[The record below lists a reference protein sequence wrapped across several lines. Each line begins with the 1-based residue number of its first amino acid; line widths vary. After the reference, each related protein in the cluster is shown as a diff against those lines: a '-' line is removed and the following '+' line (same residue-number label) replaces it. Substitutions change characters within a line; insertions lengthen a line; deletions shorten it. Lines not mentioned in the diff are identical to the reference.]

1 MKVAR
6 NDVRKFFKAFDEL
19 VAPYNKLSSAI
30 SVLDSQLISA
40 YWDGKTYAEF
50 LHTFLIVPRNHN
62 SL

>member
-1 MKVAR
+1 MKIAR

-50 LHTFLIVPRNHN
+50 LHTFL
-62 SL
+62 